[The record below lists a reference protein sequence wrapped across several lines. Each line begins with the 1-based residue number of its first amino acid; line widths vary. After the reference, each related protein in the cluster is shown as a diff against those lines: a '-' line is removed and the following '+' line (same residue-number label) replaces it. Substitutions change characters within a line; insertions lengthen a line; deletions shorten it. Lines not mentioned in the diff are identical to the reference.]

1 MHHDLVANVHH
12 GNPPNTLWAVADVE
26 TVDSDRSSGKTA
38 MGDGRGVGGG
48 YVGDLW
54 VGGKRSGTGRR
65 QHRFIGVGGGPG
77 GVEVLENGRVW
88 MLIHLKCIYFFKH
101 FAQRFAPKSCHTW
114 IKLLN
119 VTLVLAK
126 VFFLSVFARNKI
138 REKYHGSFFTKR
150 RDLELWITREGPRGP
165 KEHGWHAPFPGRA
178 NMARLALEH
187 HIPPSFATLPYI
199 P

>member
-77 GVEVLENGRVW
+77 GGGGVGEWACLDADTSQMYLLFQALCPKICSEI
-88 MLIHLKCIYFFKH
+88 LSYLDKTAKCDIGFS
-101 FAQRFAPKSCHTW
+101 KS
-114 IKLLN
+114 LLSICFR
-119 VTLVLAK
+119 K
-126 VFFLSVFARNKI
+126 K
-138 REKYHGSFFTKR
+138 
-150 RDLELWITREGPRGP
+150 
-165 KEHGWHAPFPGRA
+165 
-178 NMARLALEH
+178 
-187 HIPPSFATLPYI
+187 
-199 P
+199 